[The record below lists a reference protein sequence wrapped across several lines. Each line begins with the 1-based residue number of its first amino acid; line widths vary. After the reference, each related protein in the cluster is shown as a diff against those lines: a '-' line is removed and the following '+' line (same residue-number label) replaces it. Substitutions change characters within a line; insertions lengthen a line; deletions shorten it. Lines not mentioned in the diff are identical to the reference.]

1 MWHRR
6 RQSKTRKSLRSAGG
20 PSQLQVCVGVGHSCL
35 TTAGTTPAHVG
46 TAANAL
52 VLAHQPLIALISVC
66 RSSPSGGT
74 ISACFKIL
82 DILESQMT
90 RAQHSVASPRVVCIE
105 DFRPIARQRVPKS
118 VFDYLDGGA
127 EGEVT
132 LRENCRV
139 FNDVT
144 FRARHAV
151 AVPGCDLHTRVL
163 GFDLSLPFLLAPVG
177 YSRLMHPGGEV
188 AAARAAGKAGTG
200 YILSTISGHKL
211 EDVKAGSSGPV
222 FYQLYLMGGRGA
234 AEAVI
239 ERARV
244 AGFSALVVT
253 IDTPVS
259 GIRERDYR
267 NGMKELISGGLL
279 EKIPYIP
286 QILARP
292 GWLLEYLLD
301 GGLPGLPNVVIPG
314 KGPMPLVDINAAL
327 AESTPT
333 WADLR
338 WIREIWKGPIVIK
351 GVLTADDARRAV
363 DEGVA
368 AISVSNHGGR
378 QLDGLPASLRALP
391 EVVNAVQGRIEVLMD
406 GGIRRGTDIAKAL
419 CMGARAVLC
428 GRAYAYGLAAA
439 GEAGVERAIQ
449 ILRADLERTLRLLGC
464 PSVTALDRSY
474 VNVPKSWEAS

>member
-1 MWHRR
+1 MNR
-6 RQSKTRKSLRSAGG
+6 
-20 PSQLQVCVGVGHSCL
+20 
-35 TTAGTTPAHVG
+35 
-46 TAANAL
+46 AA
-52 VLAHQPLIALISVC
+52 
-66 RSSPSGGT
+66 R
-74 ISACFKIL
+74 
-82 DILESQMT
+82 
-90 RAQHSVASPRVVCIE
+90 SVASPRVVSIE
-105 DFRPIARQRVPKS
+105 DFRPLARQRIPQS

-132 LRENCRV
+132 LRENCRI
-139 FNDVT
+139 FNDIT
-144 FRARHAV
+144 FRPRHAV
-151 AVPGCDLHTRVL
+151 AIADCSLCTTVL
-163 GFDLSLPFLLAPVG
+163 GLKLALPFLLAPVG

-188 AAARAAGKAGTG
+188 AAARAAGRAGTG

-267 NGMKELISGGLL
+267 NGMKELISGTVL
-279 EKIPYIP
+279 EKIPYVP
-286 QILARP
+286 QILSRP
-292 GWLLEYLLD
+292 GWLIDYLLD
-301 GGLPGLPNVVIPG
+301 GGLPGLPNVIIPG
-314 KGPMPLVDINAAL
+314 KGQMPLVDINAAL

-333 WADLR
+333 WADLE
-338 WIREIWKGPIVIK
+338 WIRKIWKGPIVIK

-391 EVVNAVQGRIEVLMD
+391 EVVEAVQGRIEVYMD
-406 GGIRRGTDIAKAL
+406 GGIRRGSDIVKAL
-419 CMGARAVLC
+419 CLGAKAVLC

-439 GEAGVERAIQ
+439 GEAGVDRAIE
-449 ILRADLERTLRLLGC
+449 ILRVDLERTLRLLGC
-464 PSVTALDRSY
+464 PSVAELDRSY

>member
-1 MWHRR
+1 
-6 RQSKTRKSLRSAGG
+6 
-20 PSQLQVCVGVGHSCL
+20 
-35 TTAGTTPAHVG
+35 
-46 TAANAL
+46 
-52 VLAHQPLIALISVC
+52 
-66 RSSPSGGT
+66 
-74 ISACFKIL
+74 
-82 DILESQMT
+82 MT
-90 RAQHSVASPRVVCIE
+90 RAARSVASPKVVSIE

-144 FRARHAV
+144 FRPRHAV
-151 AVPGCDLHTRVL
+151 AVSKCNLGTRVL
-163 GFDLSLPFLLAPVG
+163 GFDLSLPILLAPVG

-188 AAARAAGKAGTG
+188 AAARAAGRAGIG

-211 EDVKAGSSGPV
+211 EDVRAGSKGPV

-234 AEAVI
+234 AEAGI

-244 AGFSALVVT
+244 AGFNALVVT

-267 NGMKELISGGLL
+267 NGMKELISGGPLA
-279 EKIPYIP
+279 KIPFLP
-286 QILARP
+286 QILSRP
-292 GWLLEYLLD
+292 GWLMDYLLD
-301 GGLPGLPNVVIPG
+301 GGLPGLPNVIIPG
-314 KGPMPLVDINAAL
+314 KGQMPLVDINAAL

-391 EVVNAVQGRIEVLMD
+391 EVMEAVQGRIEVLMD
-406 GGIRRGTDIAKAL
+406 GGIRRGTEIGHSL
-419 CMGARAVLC
+419 FVG
-428 GRAYAYGLAAA
+428 GR
-439 GEAGVERAIQ
+439 
-449 ILRADLERTLRLLGC
+449 
-464 PSVTALDRSY
+464 
-474 VNVPKSWEAS
+474 